1 MMDLIELKFDI
12 GGLLEN
18 TVLEIAGPNN
28 AISHDI
34 CCIHT
39 S

>member
-1 MMDLIELKFDI
+1 MDLMKFDI

-18 TVLEIAGPNN
+18 AGLEIAGANN

-34 CCIHT
+34 
-39 S
+39 